1 MQKRPL
7 KLHEIVQVVLTL
19 TIAMVSVIDLIR
31 RPGRIVTLITLV
43 VTSLL
48 AVIAI
53 SVIVKRN
60 REFNRD
66 NANISLK

>member
-19 TIAMVSVIDLIR
+19 AIAMVSVIDLIR
-31 RPGRIVTLITLV
+31 RPGRIVTLIRLV
-43 VTSLL
+43 VSSLL